1 MNDDEFTKNLHRPA
15 KVGDVR
21 YLLVYFYA
29 LKQVHM
35 KRSITKL
42 LIIFI
47 SRKESSPKI
56 QMVRMKIVIEVE
68 RI

>member
-1 MNDDEFTKNLHRPA
+1 MNGDDFTKNLHRPA

-35 KRSITKL
+35 KRSISKP
-42 LIIFI
+42 LIVFNQ
-47 SRKESSPKI
+47 RKESSPKI
-56 QMVRMKIVIEVE
+56 LWSDEVGLLK
-68 RI
+68 

>member
-1 MNDDEFTKNLHRPA
+1 MNGDDFTMIIHRPA

-35 KRSITKL
+35 KRSISKL
-42 LIIFI
+42 LIVFNQ
-47 SRKESSPKI
+47 RKESSPKI
-56 QMVRMKIVIEVE
+56 LWPDEVCLLK
-68 RI
+68 